1 MKTNS
6 NSIARF
12 DTRLSKEQKDFFE
25 YAASLGGFRTLT
37 EFVIFSVQEKARKIV
52 NDHNTLLVSKKDKEI
67 FFDALIDADK
77 PNNKLKQAAERY
89 KSIAKKSK

>member
-1 MKTNS
+1 MKANS

-37 EFVIFSVQEKARKIV
+37 EFVIFSVQEKAKKIV
-52 NDHNTLLVSKKDKEI
+52 ADHNTLLESKKDKEI
-67 FFDALIDADK
+67 FFNALINASE
-77 PNNKLKQAAERY
+77 PNTKLKDAAKRY
-89 KSIAKKSK
+89 KEVISKLK

>member
-1 MKTNS
+1 MKTNT

-37 EFVIFSVQEKARKIV
+37 EFVIFSVQERAQKIV
-52 NDHNTLLVSKKDKEI
+52 KEHDTLLASKKDKEI
-67 FFDALIDADK
+67 FFNALLNSSK
-77 PNNKLKQAAERY
+77 PNSKLKEAAKRY
-89 KSIAKKSK
+89 KEVTTK

>member
-1 MKTNS
+1 MKTNT

-37 EFVIFSVQEKARKIV
+37 EFVIFSVQERAKKIV
-52 NDHNTLLVSKKDKEI
+52 KEHNTLLASKRDKEI
-67 FFDALIDADK
+67 FFDALMSSSK
-77 PNNKLKQAAERY
+77 PNSNLKEAAKRY
-89 KSIAKKSK
+89 KKVTTK